1 MIHRCSW
8 RRPIGL
14 LVLAG
19 VLLAALGAGRV
30 DGAEPRFKPERP
42 VFSAGGL
49 ALVVFEGG
57 TLDDLEAA
65 TKAAG
70 ATGAW
75 LQDRE
80 GNFQV
85 LPVGAPPFYRAR
97 LNELFPPD
105 GAGAPNFRHL
115 ISVTIVAPD

>member
-1 MIHRCSW
+1 MIHRRSW

-19 VLLAALGAGRV
+19 VLLAAPGAGRV

-42 VFSAGGL
+42 VFSTGGL

-57 TLDDLEAA
+57 TFDDLEAA

-70 ATGAW
+70 GTGAW
-75 LQDRE
+75 LQDRQ